1 MRKKPVPRGT
11 PRRMPAQKAHAPRN
25 SPAPPPAGAKGPC
38 PAELPATCRRKRP
51 LLRGTPRRRMPAER
65 HPAKRQTIPS
75 LAQPSHDKNNDLS
88 GQKGT
93 AADFF
98 TSPPETGAAPLPE
111 APSEGSRRRHTP
123 KPHPKART
131 ETPSEDSRRGHAPKS
146 RRRCGIRPPPHPLNR
161 PGRVVKKGH
170 PADRRHRQKTT
181 RFSSPEGINNRIIN
195 QICPQKNRINHQKI
209 FNPFA
214 FGFHFM
220 YLCRRGV

>member
-11 PRRMPAQKAHAPRN
+11 PRRMPVQKARALRN
-25 SPAPPPAGAKGPC
+25 SPPHAGAKGPC
-38 PAELPATCRRKRP
+38 PAKLPCPAACRRKRP
-51 LLRGTPRRRMPAER
+51 MPRGTPRRRMPAER

-75 LAQPSHDKNNDLS
+75 LAQPSPDKNNDLS

-98 TSPPETGAAPLPE
+98 TSPPETGAAPLSE
-111 APSEGSRRRHTP
+111 NPSEGSRRRHTP

-131 ETPSEDSRRGHAPKS
+131 ETPSEGSHRSPVAGAESARLPNRSTAPEELS
-146 RRRCGIRPPPHPLNR
+146 
-161 PGRVVKKGH
+161 KKGH

>member
-11 PRRMPAQKAHAPRN
+11 PRRMPVQKARALRN
-25 SPAPPPAGAKGPC
+25 SPPHAGAKGPC
-38 PAELPATCRRKRP
+38 PAKLPCPAACRRKRP
-51 LLRGTPRRRMPAER
+51 LLRGTPHRRMPAER

-75 LAQPSHDKNNDLS
+75 LAQPSPDKNNDLS

-98 TSPPETGAAPLPE
+98 TSPPETGAAPLSE
-111 APSEGSRRRHTP
+111 NPSEGSHRSP
-123 KPHPKART
+123 VAGAESARLPT
-131 ETPSEDSRRGHAPKS
+131 RSTAPEELS
-146 RRRCGIRPPPHPLNR
+146 
-161 PGRVVKKGH
+161 KKGH